1 MEKAYGQAR
10 TLDLAKKN
18 QKKYVRNVTAV
29 YGAANGGTEDE
40 KDSIAA
46 ANPGCNT
53 CCFCGNIRHS
63 RKNCPAHE
71 AFVTNVKI
79 NVTLQKFISQKG
91 VPGIELTYCDS
102 GNTMH
107 FSFFTMQFFP
117 STQQIMISKK
127 VCFLN
132 LGTKTKFFIAV
143 EAAIAA

>member
-107 FSFFTMQFFP
+107 FSFFTMQFSHQP
-117 STQQIMISKK
+117 SKS
-127 VCFLN
+127 
-132 LGTKTKFFIAV
+132 
-143 EAAIAA
+143 